1 MPLARELQDT
11 LTMVLAGERGERLEP
26 LTRRRAKA
34 ALPFGGVY
42 RIIDFALSNC
52 LHSGLRRIH
61 VLTQHRARSLE
72 EHVRSGWSFLPPRL
86 GQYVDLRPPH
96 HKGPGWY
103 QGTADALY
111 QNVDA
116 LQSSGARHVLVL
128 PGDLLHRVDYG
139 ELLAHHLET
148 GAALTIGAAPPV
160 GDGTERFER
169 FGCLGV
175 DLGGAVSAILEEP
188 VTPTPQ
194 GTSCLASSGVM
205 LFEVEELVARLR
217 MDAEMGPG
225 AGHDLAR
232 DVVPRMV
239 DEVSV
244 RAHTCS
250 ETPHDPRHCWVDLQ
264 SIDDYFE
271 ANLDLCGPDPRLDL
285 YDREWPLYTLRHDN
299 PPAKT
304 MPGKESGRRGEVIES
319 LLCAGAVVQGSR
331 VRRSILGSRVHTGEG
346 SEIED
351 CLLFTGVTVGAG
363 ARLRRTI
370 VDKWVEIPPG
380 VRIGHD
386 LESDGDRFTVTS
398 SGIVVVP
405 SGYRFS

>member
-72 EHVRSGWSFLPPRL
+72 EHIRSGWSFLPPRL
-86 GQYVDLRPPH
+86 GHFVDLRPPH
-96 HKGPGWY
+96 HKGSGWY
-103 QGTADALY
+103 QGTADALH

-116 LQSSGARHVLVL
+116 LQASAARHVLVL
-128 PGDLLHRVDYG
+128 PGDVLHRLDYG
-139 ELLAHHLET
+139 ELLAEHLET

-160 GDGTERFER
+160 GERFDR

-175 DLGGAVSAILEEP
+175 NDDGTVSAILEKP

-205 LFEVEELVARLR
+205 LFEMQELVTRLR

-225 AGHDLAR
+225 ASHDLAL

-244 RAHTCS
+244 RAHLCS
-250 ETPHDPRHCWVDLQ
+250 ESPDGPRPSWVDLQ

-271 ANLDLCGPDPRLDL
+271 ANLDLCGPDPHLDL
-285 YDREWPLYTLRHDN
+285 YDPRWPLYTLRHDN

-304 MPGKESGRRGEVIES
+304 MRGRESGRPGEVIDS

-331 VRRSILGSRVHTGEG
+331 VQHSLLGSRVHTGEG
-346 SEIED
+346 AEIED
-351 CLLFTGVTVGAG
+351 CVLFTGVEVGAG
-363 ARLRRTI
+363 AHLRRTI
-370 VDKWVEIPPG
+370 VDKWVQIPPG

-405 SGYRFS
+405 SGYRFR